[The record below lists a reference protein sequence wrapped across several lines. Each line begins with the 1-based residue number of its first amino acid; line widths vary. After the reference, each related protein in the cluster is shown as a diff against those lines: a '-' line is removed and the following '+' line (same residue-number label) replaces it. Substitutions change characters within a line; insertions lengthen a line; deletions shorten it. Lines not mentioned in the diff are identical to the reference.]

1 MNTVNFP
8 NQLYQS
14 DSILCSDYYCE
25 FLPSENWTM
34 EYVLTNGENKITL
47 EQPLMVTANTT
58 TNKYDVNITS
68 AQTSIFQIGVY
79 TLNAVFTNS
88 VSNARQ
94 TRSIKKVQILED
106 LMTATTVDNRSWAE
120 KALENVIAVIEKTAN
135 PQQKMYEIDGR
146 KLEVFTLKEL
156 FDYKNM
162 LQNEVN
168 RINSVKSG
176 KGRGKVYLKFTN
188 K

>member
-1 MNTVNFP
+1 
-8 NQLYQS
+8 
-14 DSILCSDYYCE
+14 
-25 FLPSENWTM
+25 
-34 EYVLTNGENKITL
+34 
-47 EQPLMVTANTT
+47 
-58 TNKYDVNITS
+58 
-68 AQTSIFQIGVY
+68 
-79 TLNAVFTNS
+79 
-88 VSNARQ
+88 
-94 TRSIKKVQILED
+94 
-106 LMTATTVDNRSWAE
+106 MTATAVDNRSWAE